1 MWNNTVGVTAIKF
14 LNSDKLGK
22 DYENDMFVGDIT
34 NGNLYHFNL
43 NKDRNQLLLDYPLD
57 DRVANNKDQLR
68 KVILGQ
74 GFNGI
79 PDIEV
84 GPDGYL
90 YIVSFGNGEIY
101 RIIPR

>member
-1 MWNNTVGVTAIKF
+1 MR
-14 LNSDKLGK
+14 LS
-22 DYENDMFVGDIT
+22 
-34 NGNLYHFNL
+34 
-43 NKDRNQLLLDYPLD
+43 LDDPLD
-57 DRVANNKDQLR
+57 DRVANNKDELQ
-68 KVILGQ
+68 KIILGQ

-101 RIIPR
+101 RIVPR